1 MLNVPAVEGNLLSKL
16 VQMFPG
22 AYKPRSLTSTPTRT
36 AVYPQ
41 KRSLSDSE
49 HRAAIEI
56 DIDIPLYIC
65 SIVCCIHIISS
76 HYYVLYMH
84 VMKYLDDI

>member
-49 HRAAIEI
+49 HRAA
-56 DIDIPLYIC
+56 PLYMQY
-65 SIVCCIHIISS
+65 SMLHT
-76 HYYVLYMH
+76 YYIQSLLYILYMH